1 MTTSK
6 DVYLVLGGDVFVG
19 RHVVERLKARGD
31 TVSVFDTCQK
41 YVDVPFYSGEI
52 TVPEQISSAIQQ
64 SGATCVIHTISPLSI
79 RNRDNLQIFDQVN
92 VEGTKNV
99 IEAAKAAG
107 VLKLIYY
114 SSSGVVF
121 DGSDIVNG
129 DEHLPYPKKHLDPY
143 TESRA
148 TAEKL
153 VLDANGQ
160 GGLKTVCI
168 RPCGVF
174 GPGDPETLVGAY
186 ESWKRGMTNVQL
198 GNNKNLFDKTYVS
211 NITLAIALAA
221 DKLHVSDEV
230 AGQVF
235 FISNN
240 DPWPFWDFMRALW
253 AGFDAIFPDHPK
265 TQKRPVVIPRAFA
278 MLLAY
283 IMKFVGWLKGSKEQ
297 TLTPYTVTFATATMY
312 FDSAKAKKVLGYE
325 PEVGVREGIQK
336 TMEWFKAEVE
346 AGRRD

>member
-31 TVSVFDTCQK
+31 MVSVFDSSQK
-41 YVDVPFYSGEI
+41 HVDVPFYSGEI
-52 TVPEQISSAIQQ
+52 TIPEQISSAIQK

-79 RNRDNLQIFDQVN
+79 RNRDNLQVFYQVN

-99 IEAAKAAG
+99 LEAAKAFG
-107 VLKLIYY
+107 VRKLIYY
-114 SSSGVVF
+114 GSSGVVF

-129 DEHLPYPKKHLDPY
+129 DERLPYPKKHLDPY

-148 TAEKL
+148 MAEKL
-153 VLDANGQ
+153 VLDANGKD
-160 GGLKTVCI
+160 GLKTVCI

-186 ESWKRGMTNVQL
+186 ESWKRGMTHVQL

-211 NITLAIALAA
+211 NITLAIVLAA
-221 DKLHVSDEV
+221 DKLHISDGI

-235 FISNN
+235 FVSNN

-253 AGFDAIFPDHPK
+253 TGFDAIFPDHPK
-265 TQKRPVVIPRAFA
+265 NEKKPVVIPRAFA

-283 IMKFVGWLKGSKEQ
+283 IMQFVGWLKGSKEQ

-312 FDSAKAKKVLGYE
+312 FNSAKAKRLLGYE
-325 PEVGVREGIQK
+325 PEVGVREGIQR
-336 TMEWFKAEVE
+336 TLEWFKAETE
-346 AGRRD
+346 AGNRH